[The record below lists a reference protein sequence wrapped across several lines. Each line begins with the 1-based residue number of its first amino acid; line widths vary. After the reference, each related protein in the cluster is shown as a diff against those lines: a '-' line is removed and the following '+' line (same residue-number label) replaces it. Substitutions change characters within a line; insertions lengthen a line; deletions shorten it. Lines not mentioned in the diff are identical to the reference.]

1 MDSNTVVGFELR
13 MSEVEARV
21 SAEEQKGADV
31 RPVWL
36 LGGCLI
42 ALLVLSLAGGG
53 AGLLFLAHRAR
64 RESRRKTAV
73 ITAVAHEIRTPLANV
88 QLYSEIVK
96 ERRYETEAER
106 DEALDAVASESRRL
120 AEIVLDKALL
130 GVIDKA
136 GEDGG
141 GHA

>member
-1 MDSNTVVGFELR
+1 MKRTLAITAATA
-13 MSEVEARV
+13 M
-21 SAEEQKGADV
+21 
-31 RPVWL
+31 
-36 LGGCLI
+36 
-42 ALLVLSLAGGG
+42 LVLSLAGGG

-96 ERRYETEAER
+96 ERRYESEAER
-106 DEALDAVASESRRL
+106 DEALDAVADESRRL
-120 AEIVLDKALL
+120 VEIVLDKALL